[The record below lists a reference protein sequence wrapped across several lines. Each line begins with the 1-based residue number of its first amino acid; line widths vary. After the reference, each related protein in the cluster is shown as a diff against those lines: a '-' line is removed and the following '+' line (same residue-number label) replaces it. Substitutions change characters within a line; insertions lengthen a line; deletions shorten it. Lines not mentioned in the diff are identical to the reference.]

1 MFFEYFYTV
10 VLALKQGITEFIPVS
25 SSSHLILFSKGSQFG
40 YESLELDIGLHLGS
54 LIAILL
60 YFKKDLI
67 QINEYIKNNL

>member
-1 MFFEYFYTV
+1 M
-10 VLALKQGITEFIPVS
+10 AI
-25 SSSHLILFSKGSQFG
+25 SHLILFSKGSQFG

-67 QINEYIKNNL
+67 DIKKNKNLVSLLFFGSLPLFIVGYFM

>member
-10 VLALKQGITEFIPVS
+10 VLALIQGITEFIPVS
-25 SSSHLILFSKGSQFG
+25 SSSHLILFSKGSQFS

-67 QINEYIKNNL
+67 EIKKNKNLVS